1 MHGESGASEALGKK
15 IQEQYSMEVHIPR
28 WKERLILKPKEIIIE
43 EPAEAEAPADFQAA
57 MLNTI
62 IDLENELKELKK
74 KVKAQDTVKEE
85 EVDRLRYLY
94 EELKEAS
101 S

>member
-1 MHGESGASEALGKK
+1 
-15 IQEQYSMEVHIPR
+15 
-28 WKERLILKPKEIIIE
+28 
-43 EPAEAEAPADFQAA
+43 